1 MIKRIVSITLVLVG
15 YAVAATGIYRIVK
28 GS

>member
-1 MIKRIVSITLVLVG
+1 MTKRIINIVLVLGG